1 MEPGK
6 TADKI
11 MAAPEHRHVRR
22 SGREDHPQFK
32 AAFKSRP
39 SSCAA
44 ATRERTTA
52 PSEAKE
58 RGMTSLQDRVALVT
72 GSSRGIGAA
81 IATLF
86 ANEGARVVVHG
97 RDTDAVELVRSQIEA
112 TGGQVISFIADL
124 TRYREIEAMRPAAP
138 YSSSTAPIWIARRS
152 YGDSRP
158 RSFAMDASLNRAVD
172 DVAGELREQSQRL
185 LLVCTP

>member
-1 MEPGK
+1 MHYDQNPGDCRLRWQRRMEPGK
-6 TADKI
+6 TADKN
-11 MAAPEHRHVRR
+11 MAAPEHRLVRR

-97 RDTDAVELVRSQIEA
+97 RDAYPVETVRNEIAIVRCMCRSGSQLA
-112 TGGQVISFIADL
+112 CSA
-124 TRYREIEAMRPAAP
+124 
-138 YSSSTAPIWIARRS
+138 
-152 YGDSRP
+152 
-158 RSFAMDASLNRAVD
+158 
-172 DVAGELREQSQRL
+172 
-185 LLVCTP
+185 

>member
-1 MEPGK
+1 MTRAPATVVFDGNEGREPGK

-11 MAAPEHRHVRR
+11 MAAPEHRLVRR

-52 PSEAKE
+52 PSKAKE
-58 RGMTSLQDRVALVT
+58 RGMTTLQDRVALVT

-124 TRYREIEAMRPAAP
+124 TRYREIEAMRPRLRTRLAPHQYGSHAAH
-138 YSSSTAPIWIARRS
+138 TATAARARS
-152 YGDSRP
+152 R
-158 RSFAMDASLNRAVD
+158 RTRA
-172 DVAGELREQSQRL
+172 
-185 LLVCTP
+185 